1 MQTIQNALLDYARN
15 NKYLSPLLKFSS
27 AMAVIYPVYLIVSR
41 LSFLDFAWKYIGMIS
56 AVMYIAY
63 FAGTVLCFARNKLIP
78 LDIAY
83 SCMAVNYMLG
93 LQYGVNLNR
102 IVYIA
107 FYGLIAGIC
116 IVATKNSTQWA
127 QFKASTFN
135 KAAKYAEVAGEALSS
150 KGEDDVVCPK
160 CGNKCNKDMKFC
172 NNCGNPI
179 NQ

>member
-1 MQTIQNALLDYARN
+1 MQTVQNALLAYACN
-15 NKYLSPLLKFSS
+15 NKYLSPLLKASS
-27 AMAVIYPVYLIVSR
+27 AMAVMYPIYLIVSR

-63 FAGTVLCFARNKLIP
+63 FVGTLLCFARNKLIP

-83 SCMAVNYMLG
+83 CCMAVNYMLG
-93 LQYGVNLNR
+93 LQYGVSLNR

-116 IVATKNSTQWA
+116 IMTTKNSSQWV

-135 KAAKYAEVAGEALSS
+135 KAAQYAKTAGEMLSS
-150 KGEDDVVCPK
+150 KTEDDIVCPE
-160 CGNKCNKDMKFC
+160 CGNKDMKFC

-179 NQ
+179 NK

>member
-1 MQTIQNALLDYARN
+1 MQTIQNALLDYAGN
-15 NKYLSPLLKFSS
+15 NKYLAPLLKFSS
-27 AMAVIYPVYLIVSR
+27 AMAVIYPIYTIVSR

-63 FAGTVLCFARNKLIP
+63 FVGTILCFARNKLIP

-116 IVATKNSTQWA
+116 IVATKTAPSGRSSRLRHLTKQQSMPKLQA
-127 QFKASTFN
+127 RLFRAKAKTML
-135 KAAKYAEVAGEALSS
+135 YAPIVATSATR
-150 KGEDDVVCPK
+150 
-160 CGNKCNKDMKFC
+160 
-172 NNCGNPI
+172 I
-179 NQ
+179 

>member
-1 MQTIQNALLDYARN
+1 MGRNYEEIQKQWRVLTKEIGIDICVLDMPMLDTRN
-15 NKYLSPLLKFSS
+15 GKDL
-27 AMAVIYPVYLIVSR
+27 MV
-41 LSFLDFAWKYIGMIS
+41 SFLDFAWKYIGMIS

-116 IVATKNSTQWA
+116 IVATKNSSQWA